1 MEDFEMQNNTTLNL
15 KKKAKR
21 LNSTTPRFCSKKVN
35 KKELNNNV
43 VINNFF
49 NITSKAKVINI
60 NQNMIMKCIITDKP
74 IKLHSKPN
82 SQKRQLPIISNEI
95 KNKKS
100 TEKFQSL
107 KSTQESFYPSNNNI
121 KKTCNNF
128 RNLKTGINKYVTEEH
143 TKNKK
148 NNNKVNKSI
157 KSENKKINR
166 FYNISSNIIKDKKRG
181 NSSREFKVQKK
192 KYKLKNTNKILYNK
206 SVNNIKKP
214 FKIVKNS
221 IENLNVNN
229 NVINIRNAVIV
240 GDFLNENKENNNTID
255 NNFIITNYNKLRGKL
270 QLNNNYIKNED
281 QESNF
286 YMIHFFKSDNLY
298 FFIPNSKFNKEKDNY
313 IEDNSNNN
321 LTHLKKNKPKIFE
334 IIENFY
340 LPPAYRPHINKWTNM
355 PQCITDTCKNGSIT
369 LIKNFD
375 KCNLIWRLIHPN
387 KMKILIRNISSYQ
400 KYNHYPCTFYL
411 GRKDNLYK
419 YFKYYKRLFPEM
431 YNYAPPTFIL
441 PNDGEA
447 FEVEFKKSK
456 KTIWIVKPVNL
467 SRGRGIHLLRGES
480 EFKDLYKRSLK
491 LTLPQYL
498 ISKYIDK
505 PHLLNL
511 KKYDL
516 RIYVLI
522 ASYTPLRIYLYQNGL
537 VRFATENYIKGDFEN
552 VFVHLTNYSINKNN
566 SKYKANQ
573 NLENQQCEY
582 FMSCEDRIS
591 EIDKSE
597 LQGEEDQDR
606 DEPDDD
612 CNKWSLIE
620 YKNHFKKLGQENI
633 FDLIWQQVEHIVI
646 KTVLSV
652 AKQNYKDISINK
664 MNSLFELYGFDILID
679 EKFRAWI
686 MEVNVNPSLHC
697 TSPLDLSIKTD
708 LISDIF
714 NVVGILPL
722 NHNNNNQLYDIS
734 MIKNSK
740 LNNNNDISNKKRSV
754 SVNNH
759 SKVCNEDEKKK
770 NNNLMGLKSTVLR
783 NFDPK
788 NLRKKIDEYDDD
800 YYKKIIE
807 VYSEEKYRSNLTGF
821 NLIFPLKNNIE
832 YFGQILIKD
841 NATNDS
847 NIVLWEHILNE

>member
-1 MEDFEMQNNTTLNL
+1 MEDFEIQNNTLSNFP
-15 KKKAKR
+15 KKMKR
-21 LNSTTPRFCSKKVN
+21 LNSSTPRFPTKKPN

-43 VINNFF
+43 IINNFF
-49 NITSKAKVINI
+49 NISSKAKIINI

-74 IKLHSKPN
+74 IKLPSKEN
-82 SQKRQLPIISNEI
+82 SQKRQLPIISNELKI
-95 KNKKS
+95 KKNKNNCA
-100 TEKFQSL
+100 KFQFL
-107 KSTQESFYPSNNNI
+107 KSTQESFFSSTNNI
-121 KKTCNNF
+121 KKNCNF
-128 RNLKTGINKYVTEEH
+128 RNIKTGLNKYKTEEH
-143 TKNKK
+143 SKNK
-148 NNNKVNKSI
+148 NNKVNKST
-157 KSENKKINR
+157 KSESKKLSR
-166 FYNISSNIIKDKKRG
+166 YSISSNIIKDKKRG
-181 NSSREFKVQKK
+181 NSSREFKLPKK
-192 KYKLKNTNKILYNK
+192 KYKLKNTNKFFYNNK
-206 SVNNIKKP
+206 SANNIKKS
-214 FKIVKNS
+214 FKIERNS
-221 IENLNVNN
+221 VENINLNDNL
-229 NVINIRNAVIV
+229 INIRNAVIF
-240 GDFLNENKENNNTID
+240 GDFLNLNKENDNLID
-255 NNFIITNYNKLRGKL
+255 NDFIITKYNEINGKSL
-270 QLNNNYIKNED
+270 TNNNYFQNED
-281 QESNF
+281 QESTF
-286 YMIHFFKSDNLY
+286 YIYHFFKSDNLY
-298 FFIPNSKFNKEKDNY
+298 FFIPNSKFNKEKNNS
-313 IEDNSNNN
+313 IEENNN
-321 LTHLKKNKPKIFE
+321 ITNNNNSHRTNFE

-340 LPPAYRPHINKWTNM
+340 LPPAYRPHINKWPNM
-355 PQCITDTCKNGSIT
+355 PQCIVDTCKNGNIT
-369 LIKNFD
+369 LVKNFE
-375 KCNLIWRLIHPN
+375 KCNLIWKLIHPN
-387 KMKILIRNISSYQ
+387 KMRILIRNLSSYQ
-400 KYNHYPCTFYL
+400 KYNHFPCTFYL

-419 YFKYYKRLFPEM
+419 YFKYYKRLFPQM
-431 YNYAPPTFIL
+431 YNYAPATYIL

-447 FEVEFKKSK
+447 FETEYKKNK
-456 KTIWIVKPVNL
+456 KILYIVKPVNL
-467 SRGRGIHLLRGES
+467 SRGRGIHLLKGES
-480 EFKDLYKRSLK
+480 EFKNLYKRSLK
-491 LTLPQYL
+491 LSIPYFL

-505 PHLLNL
+505 PHLLNF

-516 RIYVLI
+516 RIYVLL

-537 VRFATENYIKGDFEN
+537 VRFATENYIKGDFDN

-573 NLENQQCEY
+573 NLENQQCEF
-582 FMSCEDRIS
+582 FMSYED
-591 EIDKSE
+591 KNSE
-597 LQGEEDQDR
+597 LQGEEDLDG
-606 DEPDDD
+606 DIPDDD

-722 NHNNNNQLYDIS
+722 NHNNNNQIYNLE
-734 MIKNSK
+734 MINDNKVKNE
-740 LNNNNDISNKKRSV
+740 KKRSL

-759 SKVCNEDEKKK
+759 NRVFNDDDKKK
-770 NNNLMGLKSTVLR
+770 NINLMGIKSTVLR

-788 NLRKKIDEYDDD
+788 NLRKKMDEYNDVF
-800 YYKKIIE
+800 YKKIIE
-807 VYSEEKYRSNLTGF
+807 IYREEKMRSSLTGF
-821 NLIFPLKNNIE
+821 NLIFPLKSNIE